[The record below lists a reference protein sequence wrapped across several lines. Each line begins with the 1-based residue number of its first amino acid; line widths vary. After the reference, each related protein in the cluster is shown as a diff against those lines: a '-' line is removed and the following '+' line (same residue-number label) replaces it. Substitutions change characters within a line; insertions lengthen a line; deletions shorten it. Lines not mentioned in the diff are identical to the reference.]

1 MTSTYIRKENK
12 INFLIHI
19 FLTEEDCEVIKKC
32 ADVQISEAD
41 STTPDSVDTD
51 ESDDVQVGVVESTT
65 SDDGYCSTDQV
76 YSLLF
81 YVIKLRYSICKRY
94 LKRNCL
100 IKNDV
105 CDLFSR

>member
-1 MTSTYIRKENK
+1 M
-12 INFLIHI
+12 
-19 FLTEEDCEVIKKC
+19 
-32 ADVQISEAD
+32 DVQISEAD

-51 ESDDVQVGVVESTT
+51 GSKSDDVQVGVVESTT

-100 IKNDV
+100 KLNDG
-105 CDLFSR
+105 CDLLSRYFP

>member
-1 MTSTYIRKENK
+1 M
-12 INFLIHI
+12 
-19 FLTEEDCEVIKKC
+19 IKKC
-32 ADVQISEAD
+32 VDVQISEAD

-81 YVIKLRYSICKRY
+81 YVIKLRYGRPSIFY
-94 LKRNCL
+94 M
-100 IKNDV
+100 
-105 CDLFSR
+105 